1 MLEGE
6 EGRRFR
12 RWLESNTDL
21 GDRSISDVISRTRR
35 VMRMIDPIEPESENE
50 LAFRLNEESEYVEC
64 SMSVK
69 SQLKRA
75 ARLYRRFVAQR
86 QNTTSGSRS

>member
-1 MLEGE
+1 MLTDDE
-6 EGRRFR
+6 ERQFR

-21 GDRSISDVISRTRR
+21 RDRSVSDVISRTRR
-35 VMRMIDPIEPESENE
+35 VMRMIDPTEPASDNE
-50 LAFRLNEESEYVEC
+50 LEFRLSEQGEFVDC

-75 ARLYRRFVAQR
+75 ARLYRRFLDHDPNR
-86 QNTTSGSRS
+86 KGGSRK